1 LRSFAICGIYPLA
14 GFFSKDE
21 ILYASFQRSIVLW
34 GVGAITAGIT
44 AFYMTRLYIL
54 VFRGEERFDHEV
66 SHHVHESPRT
76 MVVPLAILAVLS
88 FAGGWIGMPRVI
100 SAGIPNLLEGWL
112 EPVFGGHAAAA
123 GHGAGLELGLMAVS
137 FLIAIFGM
145 FLGWV
150 FYERRPELPEQLA
163 ESARGAYRLVANKYF
178 IDELYD
184 KVVLAPYYGLCRA
197 SAWFDKTIV
206 DGLVNAA
213 GYVTLGGSYV
223 SVGFD
228 TYIVDGLVNAT
239 GYIVRFFSWMFRKL
253 QTGIVQSYATAMIL
267 GIFILVSVY
276 LLSMR
281 P

>member
-1 LRSFAICGIYPLA
+1 VA
-14 GFFSKDE
+14 E
-21 ILYASFQRSIVLW
+21 
-34 GVGAITAGIT
+34 
-44 AFYMTRLYIL
+44 
-54 VFRGEERFDHEV
+54 
-66 SHHVHESPRT
+66 
-76 MVVPLAILAVLS
+76 
-88 FAGGWIGMPRVI
+88 
-100 SAGIPNLLEGWL
+100 
-112 EPVFGGHAAAA
+112 
-123 GHGAGLELGLMAVS
+123 GHGAGLELGLMGGS
-137 FLIAIFGM
+137 LLIALFGI

-163 ESARGAYRLVANKYF
+163 ESARGACRLVANKYF
-178 IDELYD
+178 VDELYGR
-184 KVVLAPYYGLCRA
+184 VILAPYDALCRA
-197 SAWFDKTIV
+197 AAWFDKTIV

-213 GYVTLGGSYV
+213 GYVTLGGSYL

-239 GYIVRFFSWMFRKL
+239 GYTVRLFSWMLRRL